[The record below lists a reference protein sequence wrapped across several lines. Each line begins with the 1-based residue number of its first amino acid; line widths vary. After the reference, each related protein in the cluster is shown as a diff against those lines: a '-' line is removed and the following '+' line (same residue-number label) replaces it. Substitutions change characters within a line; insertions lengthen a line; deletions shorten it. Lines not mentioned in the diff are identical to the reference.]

1 MMLLLTVEPKNNM
14 FSDNRELDMNAIKFD
29 DFYLNYF
36 NEGIENLLNSVSA
49 EWVKVNDDMIHDDIN
64 RINFNF
70 YFKRIA

>member
-1 MMLLLTVEPKNNM
+1 MLLLTIEPKNNM
-14 FSDNRELDMNAIKFD
+14 FSDDRELDMNAIKFD

-36 NEGIENLLNSVSA
+36 NEGIEDLLNSVSA

-70 YFKRIA
+70 YFKRIL

>member
-1 MMLLLTVEPKNNM
+1 MLLLTIEPKNNI
-14 FSDNRELDMNAIKFD
+14 FSDDKELDMNAIKFD

-36 NEGIENLLNSVSA
+36 NEGIEDLLNSVSA

-70 YFKRIA
+70 YFKRIL

>member
-1 MMLLLTVEPKNNM
+1 MLLLTIEPKNNI
-14 FSDNRELDMNAIKFD
+14 FSDDKELDMNAIKFD

-36 NEGIENLLNSVSA
+36 NEGIEDLLNSVSV

-70 YFKRIA
+70 YFKRIL

>member
-1 MMLLLTVEPKNNM
+1 MLLLTIEPKNNM

-36 NEGIENLLNSVSA
+36 NEGIEDLLNSVSA

-64 RINFNF
+64 RMNFNF
-70 YFKRIA
+70 YFKRIV

>member
-1 MMLLLTVEPKNNM
+1 MLLLTVEPKNNM

-29 DFYLNYF
+29 KFYLSYF
-36 NEGIENLLNSVSA
+36 NEGIEDLLNSVSA

-70 YFKRIA
+70 YFKRIL

>member
-1 MMLLLTVEPKNNM
+1 MLLLTIEPKNNI
-14 FSDNRELDMNAIKFD
+14 FSDDKELDMNAIKFD

-36 NEGIENLLNSVSA
+36 NEGIEDLLNSVSD

-70 YFKRIA
+70 YFKRIL

>member
-1 MMLLLTVEPKNNM
+1 MLLLTIEPKNNM

-36 NEGIENLLNSVSA
+36 NEGIEDLLNSVSA

-64 RINFNF
+64 RMNFNF
-70 YFKRIA
+70 YFKRIL

>member
-1 MMLLLTVEPKNNM
+1 MLLLTIEPKNNM

-36 NEGIENLLNSVSA
+36 NEGIEDLLNSVSA

-64 RINFNF
+64 RMNFNF
-70 YFKRIA
+70 YFKRIS

>member
-1 MMLLLTVEPKNNM
+1 MLLLTIEPKNNI

-36 NEGIENLLNSVSA
+36 NEGIEDLLNSVSA

-64 RINFNF
+64 RMNFNF
-70 YFKRIA
+70 YFKRIS

>member
-1 MMLLLTVEPKNNM
+1 MLLLTIEPKNNI
-14 FSDNRELDMNAIKFD
+14 FSDDKELDMNAIKFD

-70 YFKRIA
+70 YFKRIL

>member
-1 MMLLLTVEPKNNM
+1 MLLLTIEPKNNM
-14 FSDNRELDMNAIKFD
+14 FFDNRELDMNAIKFD

-36 NEGIENLLNSVSA
+36 NEGIEDLLNSVSA

-70 YFKRIA
+70 YFKRIL

>member
-1 MMLLLTVEPKNNM
+1 MLLLTIEAKNNM
-14 FSDNRELDMNAIKFD
+14 FSDDRELDMNAIKFD

-36 NEGIENLLNSVSA
+36 NEGIEDLLNSVSA

-64 RINFNF
+64 RMNFNF

>member
-1 MMLLLTVEPKNNM
+1 MLLLTIEPKNNM

-29 DFYLNYF
+29 KFYLSYF
-36 NEGIENLLNSVSA
+36 NEGIEDLLNSVSA

-70 YFKRIA
+70 YFKRIL

>member
-1 MMLLLTVEPKNNM
+1 MLLLTIEPKNNI
-14 FSDNRELDMNAIKFD
+14 FSDDRELDMNAIKFD

-36 NEGIENLLNSVSA
+36 NEGIEDLLNSVSD

-70 YFKRIA
+70 YFKRIL

>member
-1 MMLLLTVEPKNNM
+1 MLLLTIEPKNNM
-14 FSDNRELDMNAIKFD
+14 FSDDRELDTNAIKFD

-64 RINFNF
+64 RMNFNF

>member
-1 MMLLLTVEPKNNM
+1 MLLLTIEPKNNI
-14 FSDNRELDMNAIKFD
+14 FSDDRELDMNAIKFD

-36 NEGIENLLNSVSA
+36 NEGIEDLLNSVSA

-70 YFKRIA
+70 YFKRIL

>member
-1 MMLLLTVEPKNNM
+1 MLLLTIEPKNNI
-14 FSDNRELDMNAIKFD
+14 FSDDKELDMNAIKFD

-36 NEGIENLLNSVSA
+36 NEGIEDLLNSVSA

>member
-1 MMLLLTVEPKNNM
+1 MLLLTVEAKNNM
-14 FSDNRELDMNAIKFD
+14 FSDDKELDMNAIKFD

-70 YFKRIA
+70 YFKRIL

>member
-1 MMLLLTVEPKNNM
+1 MLLLTIEPKNNM

-36 NEGIENLLNSVSA
+36 NEGIEDLLNSVSA

-70 YFKRIA
+70 YFKRIS

>member
-1 MMLLLTVEPKNNM
+1 MLLLTIEPKNNM

-36 NEGIENLLNSVSA
+36 NEGIEDLLNSVSA

>member
-1 MMLLLTVEPKNNM
+1 MLLLTIEPKNNM
-14 FSDNRELDMNAIKFD
+14 FSDDKELDMNAIKFD

-36 NEGIENLLNSVSA
+36 NEGIEDLLNSVSA

-70 YFKRIA
+70 YFKRIL

>member
-1 MMLLLTVEPKNNM
+1 MLLLTIEAKNNM
-14 FSDNRELDMNAIKFD
+14 FSDDRELDMNAIKFD

-64 RINFNF
+64 KMNFNF
-70 YFKRIA
+70 YFKRIL

>member
-1 MMLLLTVEPKNNM
+1 MLLLTIEPKNNM

-29 DFYLNYF
+29 KFYLSYF
-36 NEGIENLLNSVSA
+36 NEGIEELLNSVSA

-70 YFKRIA
+70 YFKRIL